1 MRSYLSLR
9 RRREFT
15 LAMRRGRVGTAK
27 AITVHA
33 YLPSRPQKPK
43 VGVIVTKKVGGAVV
57 RNLVRRRCK
66 AILDRTLDASSGTWY
81 VIQCGAA
88 TATMPFSELSQL
100 VTQAILR
107 ASAPRNS
114 GR

>member
-1 MRSYLSLR
+1 MRPYMSLR

-33 YLPSRPQKPK
+33 YLPSKPESPK

-66 AILDRTLDASSGTWY
+66 AILDRTLDPSSGAWY
-81 VIQCGAA
+81 VIQCGAS

-100 VTQAILR
+100 LTQAISR
-107 ASAPRNS
+107 ASTPRKP